1 MPDLLA
7 LLVIISVLIG
17 LNGLYVAA
25 EFSVISLPKIRLEQ
39 DAAKGDV
46 GARRY
51 LEVISNSMSQ
61 DRFIAVAQM
70 GITLAS
76 LGLGMYGEHAA
87 ASLLVPYFE
96 AWGGLG
102 EAAAHSLA
110 TLAALLFL
118 TYWHIVA
125 GEMVPKSLALLHPI
139 ATAKVLWWPM
149 RISGFL
155 LAPLGFILNAMGN
168 FMLRLLGLPVSKD
181 LAIVYSPEELRMVLD
196 ESRDEGLLKPEQ
208 AQMLERVI
216 DFGMRPVRQIMTPRT
231 QIVGLPDTA
240 TVREAVELLKAEEYS
255 RYPVYHGD
263 RDGITGVVHVK
274 DLFGALRR
282 GELERHVSELQLPVV
297 FLPESLPQDEAL
309 EQLRASQGH
318 LAVVVEDR
326 GGTAGI
332 ITAEDLIE
340 ELFGEIRDEF
350 DSEELALAEVQEQGW
365 RVSGQISLFEL
376 EEVLGRELARTPD
389 AETLAGLLFDLLH
402 RVPEEGD
409 CIDHDGFRFVVETV
423 QQHTVSFCIIVP
435 LEVPEGGGS
444 AS

>member
-1 MPDLLA
+1 
-7 LLVIISVLIG
+7 
-17 LNGLYVAA
+17 
-25 EFSVISLPKIRLEQ
+25 
-39 DAAKGDV
+39 
-46 GARRY
+46 
-51 LEVISNSMSQ
+51 
-61 DRFIAVAQM
+61 
-70 GITLAS
+70 
-76 LGLGMYGEHAA
+76 
-87 ASLLVPYFE
+87 
-96 AWGGLG
+96 
-102 EAAAHSLA
+102 
-110 TLAALLFL
+110 
-118 TYWHIVA
+118 
-125 GEMVPKSLALLHPI
+125 
-139 ATAKVLWWPM
+139 
-149 RISGFL
+149 
-155 LAPLGFILNAMGN
+155 
-168 FMLRLLGLPVSKD
+168 
-181 LAIVYSPEELRMVLD
+181 
-196 ESRDEGLLKPEQ
+196 
-208 AQMLERVI
+208 
-216 DFGMRPVRQIMTPRT
+216 
-231 QIVGLPDTA
+231 
-240 TVREAVELLKAEEYS
+240 
-255 RYPVYHGD
+255 
-263 RDGITGVVHVK
+263 VVHVK
-274 DLFGALRR
+274 DLFAALRR
-282 GELERHVSELQLPVV
+282 GELERHVFELQLPVV